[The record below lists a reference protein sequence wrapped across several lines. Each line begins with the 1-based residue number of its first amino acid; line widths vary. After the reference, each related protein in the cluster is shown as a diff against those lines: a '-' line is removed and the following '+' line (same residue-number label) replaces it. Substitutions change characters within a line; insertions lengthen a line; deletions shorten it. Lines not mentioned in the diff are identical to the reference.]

1 MGAIKRNAKRLAA
14 ALLAAGCLLALCA
27 CGGAD
32 EPTGP
37 VQTDNANAADYTVT
51 LDPNGGLFG
60 SSAEAVALTV
70 KEGTAVDFASYTPAY
85 EGNTLY
91 GWYLPD
97 GSPWPGARKVTG
109 DVTLRAKWS
118 VTKEEVTYKLSLL
131 NGEDPVPLEYDNGVF
146 QFTIVSSIYGGYA
159 QRSGKYTVYEDG
171 LNAAIQADDGGTPRL
186 LYRAESNYVDSTG
199 TIYAE
204 FYNDGEFDLFYD
216 YTNAGERSKYCMG
229 TGYWTYEGY
238 TPPFDP
244 TPLAE
249 DVIVDG
255 HNMGAPSAHIDW
267 DVSLVDGE
275 GGAAPPSEQPSGSG
289 AEPIPEPGEVVFT
302 ADADNSETMKA
313 NFSENGV
320 LAIFMS
326 SYGVDVDA
334 TYQWSLDG
342 DGSLTITHG
351 GAADNLAVDNGDGT
365 CTLADDYENTYTIH
379 VAELAAAI
387 SE

>member
-1 MGAIKRNAKRLAA
+1 MKQIKQNIKCFLA
-14 ALLAAGCLLALCA
+14 LVMIAGCLLVLTA
-27 CGGAD
+27 CD
-32 EPTGP
+32 SEVKSTDP
-37 VQTDNANAADYTVT
+37 VVTDNANAASYTVT
-51 LDPNGGLFG
+51 LDPNGGMFDG
-60 SSAEAVALTV
+60 SGDKVEVTV
-70 KEGTAVDFASYTPAY
+70 KEGTAVDFAAYTPVY

-91 GWYLPD
+91 GWYLSD

-118 VTKEEVTYKLSLL
+118 VTEEEVTYKLALL
-131 NGEDPVPLEYDNGVF
+131 NGEDPVSLEYDNGVY
-146 QFTIVSSIYGGYA
+146 QFTIVSAIYGGYA
-159 QRSGKYTVYEDG
+159 QRSGKYTVFEDQ
-171 LNAAIQADDGGTPRL
+171 LMSAVQADDGSVPRL
-186 LYRAESNYVDSTG
+186 LYRAESNYVDATG

-216 YTNAGERSKYCMG
+216 YTTGGDRTKYCMG

-255 HNMGAPSAHIDW
+255 HNMGAPSAHTDW
-267 DVSLVDGE
+267 DVSLVDGD
-275 GGAAPPSEQPSGSG
+275 AAPSEQPSDNG
-289 AEPIPEPGEVVFT
+289 AEPIPEAGEVIFT

-326 SYGVDVDA
+326 SYGANVDA
-334 TYQWSLDG
+334 TYLWSLDEN
-342 DGSLTITHG
+342 GSLTITHAG
-351 GAADNLAVDNGDGT
+351 GPDNLAVDNGDGT
-365 CTLADDYENTYTIH
+365 CTLADDYENTYTID
-379 VAELAAAI
+379 VAGLAAAI